1 MTPVDKNKKDNLA
14 RGILTYKDFKR
25 LLDIQNLQGTQAFD
39 QNTQT
44 VDEGMFKNMAIDL
57 QDLSAYSKYKMTK
70 AEAMRKYGK
79 SESVIDIPQKT
90 YSKLVFDDANTEEP
104 KLKESVRKI
113 ILDQIEEFKKKAPVI
128 KFSLIGSI
136 LTKQYRDDADLDVN
150 VLFDVPENQRDEKRL
165 EIAKSLR
172 DINGKTVPG
181 TNHPINYFVLTDPKL
196 KERNDNLSDGIFDIE
211 KNLIR
216 ASIVGQIS
224 ANLYE

>member
-25 LLDIQNLQGTQAFD
+25 LLDIQNLQGTQAFA

-57 QDLSAYSKYKMTK
+57 QDLSADDFYNKYKMTK

-90 YSKLVFDDANTEEP
+90 YSKLVFDDADTEEP

-136 LTKQYRDDADLDVN
+136 PEKKQPNKVYVVTSN
-150 VLFDVPENQRDEKRL
+150 VLTGSIIPG
-165 EIAKSLR
+165 LR
-172 DINGKTVPG
+172 DYKM
-181 TNHPINYFVLTDPKL
+181 
-196 KERNDNLSDGIFDIE
+196 
-211 KNLIR
+211 
-216 ASIVGQIS
+216 
-224 ANLYE
+224 